1 MEKTPT
7 PPLKNIFSSVFS
19 GEKKRTIKTKQ
30 VEEKPLTAESGTVAA
45 LGELVQQSNE
55 ISKVVVEA
63 QNQQNYLLV
72 ELLKSIDGL
81 KESGGLGGTVGASIL
96 AALAELTTLLMPAI
110 LGGTLAHFLDA
121 DESTP
126 GNSIIGDFIN
136 ENVPGAK
143 TLDNFMYDKTGG
155 LVGTSKDDPRYL
167 NKSKLP
173 DGTKEISG
181 KLIEFEAGDINITA
195 QEMTIRADEIVD
207 NSDISGGGDAV
218 AEGGGESS
226 TGATPPQQG
235 GGTTPSGKEADTT
248 KISQSVSQLSDK
260 VKGEFGDF
268 RITSGFRDPIR
279 NAAVGG
285 ARNSAHTRGNAIDV
299 SFSNDIP
306 TTLKFIEIASKAGAG
321 GIGVYR
327 PGSVHIDT
335 EGRRA
340 WGPDYHFGSVPQW
353 AMPAIQ
359 KHINGGKENVP
370 AMASGV
376 LNLRE
381 AGPAITGEMGS
392 EAIISKSGRVR
403 QSGKGPVLR
412 NLQKGDSVIP
422 AAFSSML
429 GYDPSNP
436 MSKSSYGSAPSFRT
450 QPTYSSVPNITTRTR
465 PTFSSVPGDR
475 MPMQNMI
482 SGGESSVAATLI
494 PQIIRLSSA
503 LNEVQQEA
511 PKQPYYDK
519 SSVKSYNPQPQY
531 QQAYEDRSESSEE
544 PQINMSGTKPPTSA
558 ELLYLYHN

>member
-1 MEKTPT
+1 MEKAPT
-7 PPLKNIFSSVFS
+7 PPLKSIFSSVFS

-30 VEEKPLTAESGTVAA
+30 VEEKSLKAESGTVAA

-96 AALAELTTLLMPAI
+96 SALAELTKLLMPAI

-121 DESTP
+121 DESKP
-126 GNSIIGDFIN
+126 GNSIIGNWIN

-143 TLDNFMYDKTGG
+143 TVDNFMYDKTGG
-155 LVGTSKDDPRYL
+155 LIGTSKNDPR
-167 NKSKLP
+167 SA
-173 DGTKEISG
+173 DAIKEISG

-195 QEMTIRADEIVD
+195 QEMKIRADEIVD
-207 NSDISGGGDAV
+207 ASDIAGGGA
-218 AEGGGESS
+218 GI
-226 TGATPPQQG
+226 GATPPQQG
-235 GGTTPSGKEADTT
+235 GGVTPGGKEADTT
-248 KISQSVSQLSDK
+248 KINQSVSQLSDK
-260 VKGEFGDF
+260 VKGEFGNF

-285 ARNSAHTRGNAIDV
+285 AKNSAHTRGNAIDV

-335 EGRRA
+335 EGRRV

-376 LNLRE
+376 SNLKQ

-392 EAIISKSGRVR
+392 EAIISKSGKIR

-412 NLQKGDSVIP
+412 NLQQGDSVIP

-436 MSKSSYGSAPSFRT
+436 MSKNFSGSAPSFRT

-465 PTFSSVPGDR
+465 PTFSSIPGDR

-503 LNEVQQEA
+503 LNEVQQQV
-511 PKQPYYDK
+511 PQQQYYDQPAAAR
-519 SSVKSYNPQPQY
+519 SYNQPQY
-531 QQAYEDRSESSEE
+531 NQAYEDHSESSEE